1 MNTLLKPKTTLPWVL
16 DNADAICKC
25 LEEGKIV
32 AELIP
37 FLIEPR
43 FGSFSEGI
51 DLAFEMEVSNYGWVL
66 GKSDY
71 DNGEQATFETEI
83 LESTLQSGKTGK
95 WWGDGPYVNSIF
107 YKVDVKYIGKTIYQ
121 LHLNF
126 TDEAAKEFGQ
136 DGEVLHLVLHKKTS
150 RSLKL
155 EVVPAQ
161 YAHLFCPE
169 WDNKHP
175 AMLAWLEEWKQMADL
190 EEESGMSY
198 WMLL

>member
-25 LEEGKIV
+25 LEEGKIIE
-32 AELIP
+32 ELIP

-43 FGSFSEGI
+43 FHNFSKGI
-51 DLAFEMEVSNYGWVL
+51 EFAFEMEVSNHGWVL

-71 DNGEQATFETEI
+71 DNGERAAFETEI

-107 YKVDVKYIGKTIYQ
+107 YKVDTQYIGKTIYQ
-121 LHLNF
+121 VNLNF
-126 TDEAAKEFGQ
+126 TPEAAKELGQ
-136 DGEVLHLVLHKKTS
+136 NEESLFLVLKKKTAK
-150 RSLKL
+150 SLTV
-155 EVVPAQ
+155 EAVPAQ

-175 AMLAWLEEWKQMADL
+175 DMLTWLEEWKQIAEW

-198 WMLL
+198 FML